1 MQDRELYQQ
10 ILGVKTP
17 WRVAEVKLEFAQ
29 GQVLIRVEHAPG
41 ERWPCP
47 SCGEP
52 CTVHDHRRR
61 QWRHLDTCQL
71 VTTIEAEVPR
81 VRCGTHGVLQV
92 PVPWA
97 EPGSGFTALF
107 EALVITWLR
116 QASLSAV
123 AQQLQVSWDQVDGIM
138 ARAVRRGLMR
148 RPERPVRDLG
158 LDETAFQRRH
168 EYVTVLTDR
177 EHDAVIEV
185 LDDRTEAG
193 LRQWLQRQ
201 PLEARAAMRSVSL
214 DMWRPY
220 IRVLKA
226 ELPDAESKLC
236 FDRFHVAQHFGRALD
251 QIRAAEHRAF
261 KREHGASPLTGTKHD
276 WLRNAGRL
284 DNRGRRAFMALT
296 RQNLRTARAWAIKE
310 TAAQLWDYRYRGAA
324 ERAWRRLL
332 GWIARCRLEPVK
344 RVGRMIKTHLWGI
357 LNAIIARVSNAKSE
371 AMNARIQKVK
381 AMACGFRS
389 RERFRRAILF
399 HLGGLDLLPAGAKFA
414 YAHTES

>member
-1 MQDRELYQQ
+1 MEDRELYQQ
-10 ILGVKTP
+10 ILGIRAP
-17 WRVAEVKLEFAQ
+17 WRVAEVTLEFAQ

-47 SCGEP
+47 SCAEP
-52 CTVHDHRRR
+52 CAVHDHRRR

-81 VRCGTHGVLQV
+81 IRCGTHGVLQV

-107 EALVITWLR
+107 EALVITWL
-116 QASLSAV
+116 QHATLSAV
-123 AQQLQVSWDQVDGIM
+123 ATQLRVSWDQVDGIM
-138 ARAVRRGLMR
+138 ARAVRRGLAR

-177 EHDAVIEV
+177 ERGTVVEV
-185 LDDRTEAG
+185 LDDRTEAS

-201 PLEARAAMRSVSL
+201 PIEARAAMRSVSL
-214 DMWRPY
+214 DMWKPY
-220 IRVLKA
+220 IQALTA
-226 ELPDAESKLC
+226 EVPDAERKLC

-251 QIRAAEHRAF
+251 QVRAAEHRGF
-261 KREHGASPLTGTKHD
+261 QRLHGESPLRGTKHD
-276 WLRNAGRL
+276 WLRNAGHL
-284 DNRGRRAFMALT
+284 DNRTRREFMALT
-296 RQNLRTARAWAIKE
+296 HQNLRTARAWAIKE
-310 TAAQLWDYRYRGAA
+310 TAASLWHYRYRGAA
-324 ERAWRRLL
+324 ESAWRNLL

-344 RVGRMIKTHLWGI
+344 RVGRMLKTHLWGI
-357 LNAIIARVSNAKSE
+357 LNAIIQQVSNAKSE
-371 AMNARIQKVK
+371 SMNARIQKLK

-389 RERFRRAILF
+389 RERMRRAILF
-399 HLGGLDLLPAGAKFA
+399 HLGGLDLLPNGAKFA

>member
-10 ILGVKTP
+10 ILGIKTP
-17 WRVAEVKLEFAQ
+17 WSVSEVGLEFAQ

-41 ERWPCP
+41 GRWPCP
-47 SCGEP
+47 TCGEL
-52 CTVHDHRRR
+52 CAVHDHRQRR
-61 QWRHLDTCQL
+61 WRHLDTCQL
-71 VTTIEAEVPR
+71 VTTIEAQVPR
-81 VRCGTHGVLQV
+81 IRCGTHGVLQM

-107 EALVITWLR
+107 EAMVITWL
-116 QASLSAV
+116 QHASLSAV
-123 AQQLQVSWDQVDGIM
+123 ATQLRVSWDQVDGIM
-138 ARAVRRGLMR
+138 ERAVRRGLVR
-148 RPERPVRDLG
+148 RPERPVRELG

-177 EHDAVIEV
+177 EHGTVIEV

-201 PLEARAAMRSVSL
+201 PAEARARLRSVSL

-220 IRVLKA
+220 IQALKA
-226 ELPDAESKLC
+226 EVPDATTKLC
-236 FDRFHVAQHFGRALD
+236 FDRFHVAQHFGKALD
-251 QIRAAEHRAF
+251 QVRGAEHRGF
-261 KREHGASPLTGTKHD
+261 KREHGESPLSGTKHD
-276 WLRNAGRL
+276 WLRNSGRL
-284 DNRGRRAFMALT
+284 DNRARREFMALT

-310 TAAQLWDYRYRGAA
+310 TAASLWHYRYRGAA
-324 ERAWRRLL
+324 ERAWRHLL
-332 GWIARCRLEPVK
+332 SWIARCRLEPVQ

-371 AMNARIQKVK
+371 SMNARIQKIK

-389 RERFRRAILF
+389 RERMRRAILF
-399 HLGGLDLLPAGAKFA
+399 HLGGLDLLPSGAKMA
-414 YAHTES
+414 YIHTES